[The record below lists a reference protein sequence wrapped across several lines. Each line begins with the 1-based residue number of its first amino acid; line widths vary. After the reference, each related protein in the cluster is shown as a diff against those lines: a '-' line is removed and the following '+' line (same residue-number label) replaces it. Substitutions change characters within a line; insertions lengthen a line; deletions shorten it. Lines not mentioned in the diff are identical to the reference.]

1 MKFFGASYL
10 RYILEFII
18 IITGVVLSFYLD
30 DLRQLNE
37 KESYKDTL
45 IEELLIT
52 SEEDLKQIK
61 KITYDLNQVQV
72 FIKQLLSDLEDKQKN
87 ISDAEVAEKYLFITQ
102 KMSVSFFPQNGTFNQ
117 LISTGSIELIDSKEF
132 RRVLL
137 NNYTHYYERNS
148 ANNRTL
154 DDLYLAFGANIDPK
168 ITVSSIEEEDASFI
182 YSDQVVSSYDI
193 DHEFYLSNT
202 FKAYLLTAQSMVG
215 KNIDM
220 LEIFSK
226 SYSEII
232 TLANKEIS

>member
-1 MKFFGASYL
+1 MKVFGANYF

-45 IEELLIT
+45 IEELLVT
-52 SEEDLKQIK
+52 SQEDLKQIE
-61 KITYDLNQVQV
+61 KITLDLNKVQS
-72 FIKQLLSDLEDKQKN
+72 FIKELLLDLEDKQKN
-87 ISDAEVAEKYLFITQ
+87 ISDSEIAEKYLFITQ

-117 LISTGSIELIDSKEF
+117 LISTGSIELIDSKKF

-154 DDLYLAFGANIDPK
+154 DDLYLAFGANIDPN
-168 ITVSSIEEEDASFI
+168 ITVTSIEKEDASFI
-182 YSDQVVSSYDI
+182 YSDLVVSSYEI

-226 SYSEII
+226 SYTEII
-232 TLANKEIS
+232 ALANKEIS

>member
-1 MKFFGASYL
+1 MKVFGANYF

-45 IEELLIT
+45 IEELLVT
-52 SEEDLKQIK
+52 SQEDLKQIE
-61 KITYDLNQVQV
+61 KITLDLNKVQA
-72 FIKQLLSDLEDKQKN
+72 FIKELLLDLEDEQKD
-87 ISDAEVAEKYLFITQ
+87 ISDSEIAEKYLFITQ

-117 LISTGSIELIDSKEF
+117 LISTGSIELINSKEF

-154 DDLYLAFGANIDPK
+154 DDLYLAFGANIDPN
-168 ITVSSIEEEDASFI
+168 ITVTSIEKEDASFI
-182 YSDQVVSSYDI
+182 YSDLVVSSYEI
-193 DHEFYLSNT
+193 DQEFYLSNT

-232 TLANKEIS
+232 ALANKEIS

>member
-1 MKFFGASYL
+1 MKIIGTNYI
-10 RYILEFII
+10 RYFLEFII

-52 SEEDLKQIK
+52 SKEDLNQIE
-61 KITYDLNQVQV
+61 KITFDLNQVQV
-72 FIKQLLSDLEDKQKN
+72 FIKELLADLDDGKKG
-87 ISDAEVAEKYLFITQ
+87 IGDAEIAEKYLFITQ

-168 ITVSSIEEEDASFI
+168 ITVSSIEKDDASFI
-182 YSDQVVSSYDI
+182 YSDQAVSAFDI
-193 DHEFYLSNT
+193 DYEFYLSKT

-226 SYSEII
+226 SYTDII
-232 TLANKEIS
+232 TLANEEIS

>member
-1 MKFFGASYL
+1 MKSYL
-10 RYILEFII
+10 RYVVEFLV

-37 KESYKDTL
+37 KKGYKNTL
-45 IEELLIT
+45 IKELLVT
-52 SEEDLKQIK
+52 SQEDLKQIT
-61 KITYDLNQVQV
+61 KITQDLNKVQNYIDE
-72 FIKQLLSDLEDKQKN
+72 FLSDQNDKKKN
-87 ISDAEVAEKYLFITQ
+87 LSDDQIAEKYLFIVQ

-117 LISTGSIELIDSKEF
+117 LIATGSLDLIDSNEF

-154 DDLYLAFGANIDPK
+154 DDLYLAFGANIDPY
-168 ITVSSIEEEDASFI
+168 ITVVATEEEDASFI
-182 YSDQVVSSYDI
+182 YSDMVVQSHDI
-193 DHEFYLSNT
+193 DSNFYLSNT
-202 FKAYLLTAQSMVG
+202 FKAYLLTAKSMVG

-232 TLANKEIS
+232 ALANEEIS

>member
-1 MKFFGASYL
+1 MKVFGANYF

-45 IEELLIT
+45 IEELLVT
-52 SEEDLKQIK
+52 SQEDLKQIE
-61 KITYDLNQVQV
+61 KITLDLNKVQE
-72 FIKQLLSDLEDKQKN
+72 FIKELLLDLEDEQKD
-87 ISDAEVAEKYLFITQ
+87 ISDSEIAEKYLFITQ

-154 DDLYLAFGANIDPK
+154 DDLYLAFGANIDPN
-168 ITVSSIEEEDASFI
+168 ITVSSIEKEDASFI
-182 YSDQVVSSYDI
+182 YSDLVVSSYDI

-232 TLANKEIS
+232 ALANKEIS

>member
-1 MKFFGASYL
+1 MKIIANNYI
-10 RYILEFII
+10 RYVLEFII

-45 IEELLIT
+45 IEELLVT
-52 SEEDLKQIK
+52 SQEDLKQIE
-61 KITYDLNQVQV
+61 KITVDLNQVQA
-72 FIKQLLSDLEDKQKN
+72 FIKEFLTDIEDGKKD
-87 ISDAEVAEKYLFITQ
+87 ISDAVIAEKYLFITQ

-168 ITVSSIEEEDASFI
+168 ITVSSIEKEDASFI

-193 DHEFYLSNT
+193 DQKFYLSNT

>member
-1 MKFFGASYL
+1 MKFNPANYV
-10 RYILEFII
+10 RHVVEFII
-18 IITGVVLSFYLD
+18 IITGVLLSFYLE
-30 DLRQLNE
+30 DLRQLGE

-45 IEELLIT
+45 IEELLVT
-52 SEEDLKQIK
+52 SQEDLKQIE
-61 KITYDLNQVQV
+61 KITKDLSVVQNNIAVILDDIEDGNKDLN
-72 FIKQLLSDLEDKQKN
+72 
-87 ISDAEVAEKYLFITQ
+87 DAEIAEKYLFITQ

-137 NNYTHYYERNS
+137 NNYTHYYDRNS

-168 ITVSSIEEEDASFI
+168 ITVTSTEQDDASFI
-182 YSDQVVSSYDI
+182 YSDMIVSSYDI
-193 DHEFYLSNT
+193 DKEFYLSNT

-220 LEIFSK
+220 LKIFSE
-226 SYSEII
+226 SYKEII
-232 TLANKEIS
+232 ALANKEIS

>member
-52 SEEDLKQIK
+52 SEEDLKQIE

-202 FKAYLLTAQSMVG
+202 FKAYLLTAQAMVG

>member
-1 MKFFGASYL
+1 MKVFSANYF

-45 IEELLIT
+45 IEELLVT
-52 SEEDLKQIK
+52 SQEDLKQIE
-61 KITYDLNQVQV
+61 KITLDLNKVQS
-72 FIKQLLSDLEDKQKN
+72 FIKELLLDLEDKQKN
-87 ISDAEVAEKYLFITQ
+87 ISDSEIAEKYLFITQ

-154 DDLYLAFGANIDPK
+154 DDLYLAFGANIDPN
-168 ITVSSIEEEDASFI
+168 ITVTSIEKEDASFI
-182 YSDQVVSSYDI
+182 YSDLVVSSYEI

-232 TLANKEIS
+232 ALANKEIS

>member
-1 MKFFGASYL
+1 MKVFGANYF

-45 IEELLIT
+45 IEELLVT
-52 SEEDLKQIK
+52 SQEDLKQIE
-61 KITYDLNQVQV
+61 KITLDLNKVQS
-72 FIKQLLSDLEDKQKN
+72 FIKELLLDLEDKQKN
-87 ISDAEVAEKYLFITQ
+87 ISDSEIAEKYLFITQ

-154 DDLYLAFGANIDPK
+154 DDLYLAFGANIDPN
-168 ITVSSIEEEDASFI
+168 ITVTSIEKEDASFI
-182 YSDQVVSSYDI
+182 YSDLVVSSYEI

-220 LEIFSK
+220 LKIFSK

-232 TLANKEIS
+232 ALANKEIS

>member
-1 MKFFGASYL
+1 MKVFGANYF

-45 IEELLIT
+45 IEELLVT
-52 SEEDLKQIK
+52 SQEDLKQIE
-61 KITYDLNQVQV
+61 KITLDLNKVQA
-72 FIKQLLSDLEDKQKN
+72 FIKELLLDLEDEQKD
-87 ISDAEVAEKYLFITQ
+87 ISDSEIAEKYLFITQ

-154 DDLYLAFGANIDPK
+154 DDLYLAFGANIDPN
-168 ITVSSIEEEDASFI
+168 ITVSSIEKEDASFI
-182 YSDQVVSSYDI
+182 YSDLVVSSYDI

-226 SYSEII
+226 SSC
-232 TLANKEIS
+232 

>member
-1 MKFFGASYL
+1 MKFNPFNYVRYL
-10 RYILEFII
+10 LEFVI
-18 IITGVVLSFYLD
+18 IITGGLFSFYLD
-30 DLRQLNE
+30 DLRQLGE

-45 IEELLIT
+45 IEELLVT
-52 SEEDLKQIK
+52 SQEDLKQIE
-61 KITYDLNQVQV
+61 KITADLTIV
-72 FIKQLLSDLEDKQKN
+72 QKN
-87 ISDAEVAEKYLFITQ
+87 IAEILADIEDGKKDLNDAEVAEKYLFIIQ

-137 NNYTHYYERNS
+137 NNYTHYYDRNS

-168 ITVSSIEEEDASFI
+168 ITVTSTEQDDASFI
-182 YSDQVVSSYDI
+182 YSDMVVSSYDI
-193 DHEFYLSNT
+193 DQKFYLSNT

-220 LEIFSK
+220 LQIFSK
-226 SYSEII
+226 SYREII
-232 TLANKEIS
+232 ALANKEIS

>member
-1 MKFFGASYL
+1 MKVFGANYL

-45 IEELLIT
+45 IEELLVT
-52 SEEDLKQIK
+52 SQEDLKQIE
-61 KITYDLNQVQV
+61 KITLDLNKVQS
-72 FIKQLLSDLEDKQKN
+72 FIKELLLDLEDKQKN
-87 ISDAEVAEKYLFITQ
+87 ISDSEIAEKYLFITQ

-117 LISTGSIELIDSKEF
+117 LISTGSIELIDSKKF

-154 DDLYLAFGANIDPK
+154 DDLYLAFGANIDPN
-168 ITVSSIEEEDASFI
+168 ITVSSIEKEDASFI
-182 YSDQVVSSYDI
+182 YSDLVVSSYDI

-226 SYSEII
+226 SYTEII
-232 TLANKEIS
+232 ALANKEIS

>member
-1 MKFFGASYL
+1 MKSYL
-10 RYILEFII
+10 RYVVEFLV

-37 KESYKDTL
+37 KKGYKNTL
-45 IEELLIT
+45 IKELLVT
-52 SEEDLKQIK
+52 SQEDLKQIT
-61 KITYDLNQVQV
+61 KITQDLNKVQNYIDE
-72 FIKQLLSDLEDKQKN
+72 FLSDQNDKKKN
-87 ISDAEVAEKYLFITQ
+87 LSDDHIAEKYLFIVQ

-117 LISTGSIELIDSKEF
+117 LIATGSLDLIDSNEF

-154 DDLYLAFGANIDPK
+154 DDLYLAFGANIDPY
-168 ITVSSIEEEDASFI
+168 ITVVATEEEDASFI
-182 YSDQVVSSYDI
+182 YSDMVVQSHDI
-193 DHEFYLSNT
+193 DSNFYLSNT
-202 FKAYLLTAQSMVG
+202 FKAYLLTAKSMVG

-232 TLANKEIS
+232 ALANEEIS

>member
-1 MKFFGASYL
+1 MKSYL
-10 RYILEFII
+10 RYLVEFLV

-37 KESYKDTL
+37 KKGYKDTL

-52 SEEDLKQIK
+52 SQEDLKQIN
-61 KITYDLNQVQV
+61 KITEDLNKVQV
-72 FIKQLLSDLEDKQKN
+72 YVDDFLNDLSDGVKSLTDDQ
-87 ISDAEVAEKYLFITQ
+87 VAEKYLFIVQ

-117 LISTGSIELIDSKEF
+117 LISTGSLDLIDSKEF

-154 DDLYLAFGANIDPK
+154 DDLYLAFGANIDPF
-168 ITVSSIEEEDASFI
+168 ITVVAIEEEDATFI
-182 YSDQVVSSYDI
+182 YSDMVVESYDI
-193 DHEFYLSNT
+193 DEDFYLSNT
-202 FKAYLLTAQSMVG
+202 FKAYLLTAKSMVG

-220 LEIFSK
+220 LDIFSK

-232 TLANKEIS
+232 ALANEEFN

>member
-1 MKFFGASYL
+1 MKIIGNNYI

-52 SEEDLKQIK
+52 SEEDLKQIE

-117 LISTGSIELIDSKEF
+117 LISTGSIELIDSKQF

-193 DHEFYLSNT
+193 DQDFYLSNT

>member
-1 MKFFGASYL
+1 MKIIGNNYI

-52 SEEDLKQIK
+52 SEEDLKQIE

-87 ISDAEVAEKYLFITQ
+87 ISDAEIAEKYLFITQ

-117 LISTGSIELIDSKEF
+117 LISTGSIELIDSKKF

-137 NNYTHYYERNS
+137 NNYTHYFERNS

-193 DHEFYLSNT
+193 DQDFYLSNT

>member
-1 MKFFGASYL
+1 MKVFGANYF

-45 IEELLIT
+45 IEELLVT
-52 SEEDLKQIK
+52 SQEDLKQIE
-61 KITYDLNQVQV
+61 KITLDLNKVQS
-72 FIKQLLSDLEDKQKN
+72 FIKELLLDLEDKQKN
-87 ISDAEVAEKYLFITQ
+87 ISDSEIAEKYLFITQ

-117 LISTGSIELIDSKEF
+117 LISTGSIELIDSKKF

-154 DDLYLAFGANIDPK
+154 DDLYLAFGANIDPN
-168 ITVSSIEEEDASFI
+168 ITVSSIEKEDASFI
-182 YSDQVVSSYDI
+182 YSDLVVSSYDI

-226 SYSEII
+226 SYTEII
-232 TLANKEIS
+232 ALANKEIS

>member
-1 MKFFGASYL
+1 MKVFGANYF

-45 IEELLIT
+45 IEELLVT
-52 SEEDLKQIK
+52 SQEDLKQIE
-61 KITYDLNQVQV
+61 KITLDLNKVQL
-72 FIKQLLSDLEDKQKN
+72 FIKELLLDLEDKQKN
-87 ISDAEVAEKYLFITQ
+87 ISDSEIAEKYLFITQ

-154 DDLYLAFGANIDPK
+154 DDLYLAFGANIDPN
-168 ITVSSIEEEDASFI
+168 ITVTSIEKEDASFI
-182 YSDQVVSSYDI
+182 YSDLVVSSYEI

-232 TLANKEIS
+232 ALANKEIS

>member
-1 MKFFGASYL
+1 MKVFGANYF

-45 IEELLIT
+45 IEELLVT
-52 SEEDLKQIK
+52 SQEDLKQIE
-61 KITYDLNQVQV
+61 KITLDLNKVQS
-72 FIKQLLSDLEDKQKN
+72 FIKELLLDLEDKQKN
-87 ISDAEVAEKYLFITQ
+87 ISDSEIAEKYLFITQ

-154 DDLYLAFGANIDPK
+154 DDLYLAFGANIDPN
-168 ITVSSIEEEDASFI
+168 ITVTSIEKDDASFI
-182 YSDQVVSSYDI
+182 YSDLVVSSYEI

-232 TLANKEIS
+232 ALANKEIS

>member
-1 MKFFGASYL
+1 MKVFGANYF

-45 IEELLIT
+45 IEELLVT
-52 SEEDLKQIK
+52 SQEDLKQIE
-61 KITYDLNQVQV
+61 KITLDLNKVQL
-72 FIKQLLSDLEDKQKN
+72 FIKELLLDLEDKQKN
-87 ISDAEVAEKYLFITQ
+87 ISDSEIAEKYLFITQ

-154 DDLYLAFGANIDPK
+154 DDLYLAFGANIDPN
-168 ITVSSIEEEDASFI
+168 ITVTSIEKEDASFI
-182 YSDQVVSSYDI
+182 YSDLVVSSYEI

-220 LEIFSK
+220 LKIFSK

-232 TLANKEIS
+232 ALANKEIS

>member
-1 MKFFGASYL
+1 MKFNPFHYI
-10 RYILEFII
+10 RYVLEFLI
-18 IITGVVLSFYLD
+18 IITGVLLSFYLD
-30 DLRQLNE
+30 DLRQLGE

-45 IEELLIT
+45 IEELLVT
-52 SEEDLKQIK
+52 SQEDLKQIE
-61 KITYDLNQVQV
+61 KITEDLKIVQNN
-72 FIKQLLSDLEDKQKN
+72 IAEILADIEDGKKDLAD
-87 ISDAEVAEKYLFITQ
+87 STVAEKYLFITQ

-117 LISTGSIELIDSKEF
+117 LISTGSIELIDSKKF

-137 NNYTHYYERNS
+137 NNYTHYYDRNS

-168 ITVSSIEEEDASFI
+168 ITVTSIEQDDASFI
-182 YSDQVVSSYDI
+182 YSDMVVSSYDI
-193 DHEFYLSNT
+193 DQKFYLSNT

-220 LEIFSK
+220 LQIFSE
-226 SYSEII
+226 SYREII

>member
-1 MKFFGASYL
+1 MKVFSANYF

-45 IEELLIT
+45 IEELLVT
-52 SEEDLKQIK
+52 SQEDLKQIE
-61 KITYDLNQVQV
+61 KITLDLSKVQS
-72 FIKQLLSDLEDKQKN
+72 FIKELLLDLEDKQKN
-87 ISDAEVAEKYLFITQ
+87 ISDSEIAEKYLFITQ

-154 DDLYLAFGANIDPK
+154 DDLYLAFGANIDPN
-168 ITVSSIEEEDASFI
+168 ITVTSIEKEDASFI
-182 YSDQVVSSYDI
+182 YSDLVVSSYEI

-220 LEIFSK
+220 LKIFSK

-232 TLANKEIS
+232 ALANKEIS

>member
-1 MKFFGASYL
+1 MKVFGANYF

-45 IEELLIT
+45 IEELLVT
-52 SEEDLKQIK
+52 SQEDLKQIE
-61 KITYDLNQVQV
+61 KITLDLNKVQS
-72 FIKQLLSDLEDKQKN
+72 FIKELLLDLEDKQKN
-87 ISDAEVAEKYLFITQ
+87 ISDSEIAEKYLFITQ

-117 LISTGSIELIDSKEF
+117 LISTGSIELINSKEF

-154 DDLYLAFGANIDPK
+154 DDLYLAFGANIDPN
-168 ITVSSIEEEDASFI
+168 ITVTSIEKEDASFI
-182 YSDQVVSSYDI
+182 YSDLVVSSYEI

-232 TLANKEIS
+232 ALANKEIS

>member
-1 MKFFGASYL
+1 MKVFSANYF

-45 IEELLIT
+45 IEELLVT
-52 SEEDLKQIK
+52 SQEDLKQIE
-61 KITYDLNQVQV
+61 KITLDLNKVQS
-72 FIKQLLSDLEDKQKN
+72 FIKELLLDLEDKQKN
-87 ISDAEVAEKYLFITQ
+87 ISDSEIAEKYLFITQ

-117 LISTGSIELIDSKEF
+117 LISTGSIELIDSKKF

-154 DDLYLAFGANIDPK
+154 DDLYLAFGANIDPN
-168 ITVSSIEEEDASFI
+168 ITVTSIEKEDASFI
-182 YSDQVVSSYDI
+182 YSDLVVSSYEI

-220 LEIFSK
+220 LKIFSK

-232 TLANKEIS
+232 ALANKEIS

>member
-1 MKFFGASYL
+1 VKITI

-45 IEELLIT
+45 IEELLVT
-52 SEEDLKQIK
+52 SQEDLKQIE
-61 KITYDLNQVQV
+61 KITLDLNKVQS
-72 FIKQLLSDLEDKQKN
+72 FIKELLLDLEDKQKN
-87 ISDAEVAEKYLFITQ
+87 ISDSEIAEKYLFITQ

-117 LISTGSIELIDSKEF
+117 LISTGSIELIDSKKF

-154 DDLYLAFGANIDPK
+154 DDLYLAFGANIDPN
-168 ITVSSIEEEDASFI
+168 ITVTSIEKEDASFI
-182 YSDQVVSSYDI
+182 YSDLVVSSYDI

-226 SYSEII
+226 SYTEII
-232 TLANKEIS
+232 ALANKEIS

>member
-1 MKFFGASYL
+1 MKVFGANYL

-45 IEELLIT
+45 IEELLVT
-52 SEEDLKQIK
+52 SQEDLKQIE
-61 KITYDLNQVQV
+61 KITLDLNKVQS
-72 FIKQLLSDLEDKQKN
+72 FIKELLLDLEDKQKN
-87 ISDAEVAEKYLFITQ
+87 ISDSEIAEKYLFITQ

-154 DDLYLAFGANIDPK
+154 DDLYLAFGANIDPN
-168 ITVSSIEEEDASFI
+168 ITVSSIEKEDASFI
-182 YSDQVVSSYDI
+182 YSDLVVSSYDI

-226 SYSEII
+226 SYTEII
-232 TLANKEIS
+232 ALANKEIS

>member
-1 MKFFGASYL
+1 MKIIGTNYI
-10 RYILEFII
+10 RYFLEFII

-52 SEEDLKQIK
+52 SKEDLNQIE
-61 KITYDLNQVQV
+61 KITFDLNQVQV
-72 FIKQLLSDLEDKQKN
+72 FIKELLADLDDSKKD
-87 ISDAEVAEKYLFITQ
+87 IGDAEIAEKYLFITQ

-168 ITVSSIEEEDASFI
+168 ITVSSIEKDDASFI
-182 YSDQVVSSYDI
+182 YSDQAVSTFDI
-193 DHEFYLSNT
+193 DHEFYLSKT

-226 SYSEII
+226 SYTDII
-232 TLANKEIS
+232 TLANEEIS